1 MNVIWYSEVE
11 NTIAFLQIEIDPAN
25 ALKSEWKKVVKEK
38 IMLKILDETRKKAAE
53 MRKLRFIDG
62 FGRKNFI
69 DELNGD
75 QVIEYIKIKLNMVTY
90 LSGNFGKKE
99 ICKICTLGEET
110 TEHVFE
116 CSGIQNNDKL
126 TADDL
131 LTTDKDNIL
140 RVLRLFRDY
149 KSMRE
154 AADSEQPTTDASTP
168 TNTTNDPCKEA
179 NEMQSKDW
187 V

>member
-1 MNVIWYSEVE
+1 
-11 NTIAFLQIEIDPAN
+11 
-25 ALKSEWKKVVKEK
+25 
-38 IMLKILDETRKKAAE
+38 
-53 MRKLRFIDG
+53 
-62 FGRKNFI
+62 
-69 DELNGD
+69 
-75 QVIEYIKIKLNMVTY
+75 MVTY

-99 ICKICTLGEET
+99 ICKICTTGEET

-140 RVLRLFRDY
+140 RVLRLFREY

-179 NEMQSKDW
+179 NAMQSKDW